1 MFESNIETR
10 LYNIIINNIFKS
22 ITFHK
27 VKLLN
32 TTPQHYYYYYYYDT
46 IQTTKYYNATVNMEP
61 CLIIT
66 YELDLLILFH
76 II

>member
-1 MFESNIETR
+1 MFESNIKTR
-10 LYNIIINNIFKS
+10 LYNIIINNIFKF

-32 TTPQHYYYYYYYDT
+32 TTPQHYYYFYYDI
-46 IQTTKYYNATVNMEP
+46 IQTTKYCNAIVNMEP
-61 CLIIT
+61 YLIIT
-66 YELDLLILFH
+66 YELDLLILFY